1 MCGAS
6 TAAGLAGALR
16 AELRELTLSGPRARL
31 AASAALAVGSAI
43 LAALLL
49 RLDAPWW
56 AGISAFTCT
65 QASVPQSGAK
75 GLLRIAGTAA
85 GAVTGFVFAP
95 WFVYDALATLLLLFT
110 AGTLA
115 IAGSLLSRHGY
126 AWLLG
131 GVTTVMVTLG
141 SLDHPELA
149 LRVAV
154 YRTAEIVLG
163 VVAALLVAQA
173 HAEPGDSGRADAPG
187 WSSLFGRNWH
197 VLGHAVRS
205 GIVVA
210 AVPVVWRVMEI
221 PNLSQMAISVTAVM
235 AVPQLSGD
243 AAQDEAGLLQRGAQR
258 IAGCGLGGGAGL
270 LLLSLP
276 MDSLVPWLL
285 ALMAGAWLGM
295 LVQSGRHGVG
305 VAAAQAVI
313 AFIMTLVQGQGP
325 PTSLAPALERLA
337 GMLGALAML
346 LAATLFLGPAPLQKP
361 RPARPGSGSQG
372 GAPGLLARLRA
383 TLTGLPAR

>member
-1 MCGAS
+1 MPGPSAS
-6 TAAGLAGALR
+6 NAAGLVGALR
-16 AELRELTLSGPRARL
+16 AELGELTLSGPRARL
-31 AASAALAVGSAI
+31 ATSAALAVGSAT

-65 QASVPQSGAK
+65 QASRPQSGAK
-75 GLLRIAGTAA
+75 GLLRIAGTVA
-85 GAVTGFVFAP
+85 GAAAGFVFAP
-95 WFVYDALATLLLLFT
+95 WFVYDAPATLLLLFT

-131 GVTTVMVTLG
+131 GVTAVMVTLG
-141 SLDHPELA
+141 SLDRPELA
-149 LRVAV
+149 LTVAV

-163 VVAALLVAQA
+163 VLATLLVAQA
-173 HAEPGDSGRADAPG
+173 LAEPGDGGKANAPG
-187 WSSLFGRNWH
+187 WSSLFDRNWH

-205 GIVVA
+205 GLVVA
-210 AVPVVWRVMEI
+210 AVPVVWRVLEI
-221 PNLSQMAISVTAVM
+221 PSLSQMAISVTAVM

-243 AAQDEAGLLQRGAQR
+243 AAQDEAALLQRGAQR
-258 IAGCGLGGGAGL
+258 IAGCGLGAGAGL

-285 ALMAGAWLGM
+285 ALMAGAWLGT
-295 LVQSGRHGVG
+295 LLQSGRHGVG
-305 VAAAQAVI
+305 VAATQAVV
-313 AFIMTLVQGQGP
+313 AFILTLVQGQGP
-325 PTSLAPALERLA
+325 PTSLEPALERLA

-346 LAATLFLGPAPLQKP
+346 LAVTLLLGPAPVQESH
-361 RPARPGSGSQG
+361 PARPGSGAQG
-372 GAPGLLARLRA
+372 
-383 TLTGLPAR
+383 

>member
-1 MCGAS
+1 MFGVG
-6 TAAGLAGALR
+6 AGLADALR
-16 AELRELTLSGPRARL
+16 AELGELTLSGPRARL
-31 AASAALAVGSAI
+31 AVSAAVAVGSAT

-49 RLDAPWW
+49 RLDDPWW
-56 AGISAFTCT
+56 AAISAFTCT
-65 QASVPQSGAK
+65 QASWPQSGAK
-75 GLLRIAGTAA
+75 GLLRIAGTVA
-85 GAVTGFVFAP
+85 GAAAGFVFAP
-95 WFVYDALATLLLLFT
+95 WFVYDVPATLLLLFT

-115 IAGSLLSRHGY
+115 IAGFLLSRHGY

-131 GVTTVMVTLG
+131 GVTAVMVTLG
-141 SLDHPELA
+141 SLDRPELA
-149 LRVAV
+149 LTVAV

-173 HAEPGDSGRADAPG
+173 LAEPGDGGKVDAPG
-187 WSSLFGRNWH
+187 WSSLFDRNWH

-205 GIVVA
+205 GLVVA
-210 AVPVVWRVMEI
+210 AVPVVWRVLEI

-243 AAQDEAGLLQRGAQR
+243 PAQDEAALLQRGVQR

-276 MDSLVPWLL
+276 MDGLVPWLL

-305 VAAAQAVI
+305 VAATQAAV
-313 AFIMTLVQGQGP
+313 AFILTLVQGQGP
-325 PTSLAPALERLA
+325 PTSLKPALERLA

-346 LAATLFLGPAPLQKP
+346 LAATLLFGPAPLQEP
-361 RPARPGSGSQG
+361 RPARPGSGAQG
-372 GAPGLLARLRA
+372 GAPSILARLRA
-383 TLTGLPAR
+383 TLAGVRAR